1 MCVHLCIFQLH
12 IACCYYGVMFSV
24 AVKAVVAD
32 VANLYHIEPSIAD
45 EVFGV
50 SVYSRLLVDHS
61 TDEQEV

>member
-1 MCVHLCIFQLH
+1 
-12 IACCYYGVMFSV
+12 MFSV